1 MAESGDNRE
10 YHLTLVDVE
19 RRGYGRRYTSLPVDT
34 LNDQGFSINCTD
46 TYMRPALYDLRQ
58 GDMVRWLHNGH
69 YHQGTIATIERT
81 ETLVQVTLKE
91 TGPLPEDF
99 FPA

>member
-1 MAESGDNRE
+1 
-10 YHLTLVDVE
+10 
-19 RRGYGRRYTSLPVDT
+19 
-34 LNDQGFSINCTD
+34 
-46 TYMRPALYDLRQ
+46 MRPAMYDLRQ